1 MPRHIN
7 NFPEVSREWLAAHF
21 AHMEDELRSFL
32 EAEAEKS
39 A

>member
-1 MPRHIN
+1 MPRHID
-7 NFPEVSREWLAAHF
+7 NFPAASREYTAAHF
-21 AHMEDELRSFL
+21 AHMEDELRRFF